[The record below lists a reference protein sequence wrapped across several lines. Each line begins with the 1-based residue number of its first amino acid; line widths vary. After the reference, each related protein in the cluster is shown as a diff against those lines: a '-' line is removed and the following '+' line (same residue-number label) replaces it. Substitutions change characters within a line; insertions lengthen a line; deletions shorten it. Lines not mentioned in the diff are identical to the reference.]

1 LVVIGFKCSTSCT
14 LTAWATL
21 PAPKNFFFSVSGIVN
36 FLWQLDCATLSRY
49 LISVILDM

>member
-21 PAPKNFFFSVSGIVN
+21 PTPKNFFLVLVG
-36 FLWQLDCATLSRY
+36 
-49 LISVILDM
+49 